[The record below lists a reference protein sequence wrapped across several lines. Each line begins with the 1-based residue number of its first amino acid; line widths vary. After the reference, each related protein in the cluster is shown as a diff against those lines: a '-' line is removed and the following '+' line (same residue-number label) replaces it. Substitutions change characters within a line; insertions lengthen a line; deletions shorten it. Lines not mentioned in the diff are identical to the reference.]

1 MIKEGVVKIG
11 HTPSVDT
18 GEPCHDTDKSGEPI
32 ACPLKDLLAPW
43 LSMQKLGS
51 LMEEDQDKTKE

>member
-11 HTPSVDT
+11 STPAVDT
-18 GEPCHDTDKSGEPI
+18 GKPCKDVDESGEAI
-32 ACPLKDLLAPW
+32 ECTLKEILAPW

-51 LMEEDQDKTKE
+51 LIVEEEKTKAE